1 MQNTSSNTDQTWF
14 YEDKGER
21 KGGFSQQQIINLIKT
36 GKLSYGS
43 MVWQK
48 GMPDWTPIERTEL
61 RQHLEDVSPPPLT
74 ATAVSNKVVWVL
86 AFAPLIGYM
95 LESFIAGLLG
105 STHGQWERAMS
116 ENRYWYVTVILNI
129 TLCLFDD
136 RLMKQAGYDMRRFK
150 WWVFIVPV
158 YLYQRTK
165 LLKQHQGCLIAWI
178 VCFFIG
184 ISAHQA

>member
-1 MQNTSSNTDQTWF
+1 MQNVPPIADQEWF

-21 KGGFSQQQIINLIKT
+21 KGTYNQQQIINLIKT

-43 MVWQK
+43 MVWKK
-48 GMPDWTPIERTEL
+48 GMPDWMQIERTEL
-61 RQHLEDVSPPPLT
+61 RHHLEDVSPPPLT
-74 ATAVSNKVVWVL
+74 GTAVNNKVVWVL
-86 AFAPLIGYM
+86 AFAPLIGYL

-105 STHGQWERAMS
+105 STHSQWERDMS

-136 RLMKQAGYDMRRFK
+136 RLLKQAGYDMRRFK
-150 WWVFIVPV
+150 WWVFVVPV
-158 YLYQRTK
+158 YLYQRAK
-165 LLKQHQGCLIAWI
+165 LLKQNQACFIAWI
-178 VCFFIG
+178 VCFFIS